1 MITGH
6 LGVAG
11 ILRSTQGEKV
21 GSVAFVALAVAA
33 LSPDV
38 LDGVFVLIGSCN
50 PYGLYTHTIFSVL
63 LQSAVVGGAA
73 FLAFDSRRLGV
84 LFAAAVLLHLPA
96 DFLTGQKLMYP
107 GGELVGLNI
116 YERPWWD
123 FALEVPLVVLGWL
136 ATRRSL
142 QLRSWMTSAWML
154 ALVLS
159 VQAVF
164 DAASHSPHTRK
175 PTACFRSM
183 TPEF

>member
-11 ILRSTQGEKV
+11 LLRSTQGEKI
-21 GSVAFVALAVAA
+21 GRVAFVALAVAS

-38 LDGVFVLIGSCN
+38 LDGVFVLLGSCN

-63 LQSAVVGGAA
+63 LQSAVVGGTA
-73 FLAFDSRRLGV
+73 FLVFDSRTLG
-84 LFAAAVLLHLPA
+84 LLLAAAVLLHLPA

-107 GGELVGLNI
+107 GGELVGLNV
-116 YERPWWD
+116 YERPWLD
-123 FALEVPLVVLGWL
+123 FVLEVPLVVAGWM
-136 ATRRSL
+136 AARRSSR
-142 QLRSWMTSAWML
+142 QRSWTTSAWTL
-154 ALVLS
+154 ALVLG
-159 VQAVF
+159 VQVVF
-164 DAASHSPHTRK
+164 DVAAHSPRTRK